1 MRSIYGFYRQSG
13 LANNNPNVVASFGE
27 IDRMSMTFTTEDR
40 AYKFPAYPNTELQTL
55 RVADELNQPVQTTD
69 AVMNRITA
77 VGEWLYT
84 QHVSGAIP
92 AESLRDQF
100 YSSLRVEFADFEWKS
115 MGKLTRSAE
124 NGYFLPTHVEFI
136 ATDSSYEYHVKI
148 WLANKNLQEEYE
160 PYILHIIPPVDTLDQ
175 FINNTVTVAGIL
187 GGNTNKKLI
196 NKYNAIRQNN
206 PDTRLDIYDLTW
218 HDPEDSSSRLDTSWA
233 YVAYGVGAT
242 SIDNIKTA
250 IRDYLAANSD
260 YTDWP
265 SIFPSLLEENDFT
278 IVPLWNRIAVPETQ
292 IDQNLYSSYSS
303 LQDLTDLAKE
313 SVPTSYGTAANM
325 NVHIGA
331 NLEIFSTYYRGM
343 NFLALANPSNQN
355 RTVKLSLLYPDY
367 SSVPVGA
374 DFERMEEVTRTFIE
388 TLNLGLEYA
397 RVYRENDTVPVGYY
411 RVLRNNRS
419 YITFLYNDY
428 QYMILTRESFMTY
441 NDANNLIE
449 E

>member
-13 LANNNPNVVASFGE
+13 LANNNPNVVATFGE
-27 IDRMSMTFTTEDR
+27 IDRMSMTYSVEDR
-40 AYKFPAYPNTELQTL
+40 NYKYDTFPNTELVTL
-55 RVADELNQPVQTTD
+55 RVMDELNQPVQTTD

-84 QHVSGAIP
+84 QHVSGSIP

-100 YSSLRVEFADFEWKS
+100 YSSLRVEFAEFEWKS

-124 NGYFLPTHVEFI
+124 NGYFLPTHVEFV
-136 ATDSSYEYHVKI
+136 ATDSGYDYRIKI

-160 PYILHIIPPVDTLDQ
+160 PYLIYVIPPVDTLDQ

-196 NKYNAIRQNN
+196 NRYNAIRKDN

-218 HDPEDSSSRLDTSWA
+218 HDPEDNTSRLDTSWA

-250 IRDYLAANSD
+250 IRDYLAANST

-265 SIFPSLLEENDFT
+265 SIFPSLFEENDFT
-278 IVPLWNRIAVPETQ
+278 IIPLWDRIAVPETQ
-292 IDQNLYSSYSS
+292 LDQNLYASYSS
-303 LQDLTDLAKE
+303 ISDLYSLAKR

-325 NVHIGA
+325 EVHITK
-331 NLEIFSTYYRGM
+331 NLEIFSTFYRGM
-343 NFLALANPSNQN
+343 NFISIANPSNQN
-355 RTVKLSLLYPDY
+355 RTVKLSMLYPDY
-367 SSVPVGA
+367 SSVPVSA
-374 DFERMEEVTRTFIE
+374 DFERMEEVTRTFAE

-397 RVYRENDTVPVGYY
+397 RVYTDNDTVPVGYY

-419 YITFLYNDY
+419 YISFLYNDY
-428 QYMILTRESFMTY
+428 QYMILTRESFINY
-441 NDANNLIE
+441 GEDE
-449 E
+449 

>member
-40 AYKFPAYPNTELQTL
+40 TFKFPTYPNTELQTL
-55 RVADELNQPVQTTD
+55 LVVDELKQPVQTTE

-84 QHVSGAIP
+84 QHMSGSVP
-92 AESLRDQF
+92 ADSLRDQF

-160 PYILHIIPPVDTLDQ
+160 PYILHIIPPVDILDQ

-196 NKYNAIRQNN
+196 GKYNAIRKNN

-218 HDPEDSSSRLDTSWA
+218 HDPEDSASRLDTSWA

-250 IRDYLAANSD
+250 IRDYLAANST
-260 YTDWP
+260 YTNWP
-265 SIFPSLLEENDFT
+265 AIFPSLFEENDFT
-278 IVPLWNRIAVPETQ
+278 IIPLWNRIAVPASQ
-292 IDQNLYSSYSS
+292 LDQNLYSSYSS
-303 LQDLTDLAKE
+303 LDDLFALAKK

-325 NVHIGA
+325 DIHIGK
-331 NLEIFSTYYRGM
+331 NLEIFATFYRGM
-343 NFLALANPSNQN
+343 NFIALANPSNQN

-367 SSVPVGA
+367 SSVPVSA
-374 DFERMEEVTRTFIE
+374 DFERMEEVTRTFAE

-397 RVYRENDTVPVGYY
+397 RVHRVNDSVPTGYY
-411 RVLRNNRS
+411 RVTRNNRT
-419 YITFLYNDY
+419 YIAFLYNDY
-428 QYMILTRESFMTY
+428 QYMILTRESFMSY
-441 NDANNLIE
+441 NNENNLIE
-449 E
+449 G